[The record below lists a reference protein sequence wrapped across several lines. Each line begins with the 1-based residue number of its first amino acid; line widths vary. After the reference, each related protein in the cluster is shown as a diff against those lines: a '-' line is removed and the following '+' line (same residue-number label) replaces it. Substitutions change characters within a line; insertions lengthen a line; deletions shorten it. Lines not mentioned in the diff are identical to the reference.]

1 MSLQPTKTQTIDTD
15 FYSEKDITW
24 ISDLCVEYLHEKG
37 VPNPC
42 ALGFRIEV
50 EYIEV
55 GEE

>member
-1 MSLQPTKTQTIDTD
+1 MSLQPTKTRTIDTD
-15 FYSEKDITW
+15 FYSEKDIAW

>member
-1 MSLQPTKTQTIDTD
+1 MNFKSSKTQTIDTN
-15 FYSEKDITW
+15 FYSEADITW
-24 ISDLCVEYLHEKG
+24 ISNLCVEYLHDKG

-55 GEE
+55 EEE